1 MRSDDKKK
9 NRKSN
14 QSAGTAVSAV
24 AVVMYIL
31 SAVMLLAAIFM
42 VYYSIQSVMQY
53 VTSYGLSISDVKMDV
68 IQSVASTFLPYL
80 TYSAVLFGIGKILS
94 AVRKNSTV
102 KTQSPVPA
110 SSDAYSSTAASS
122 DARRDKAAYIPED
135 AETEDTTDTTE
146 KTSDEESNG
155 GEDKDADKESGSD
168 EDKDE

>member
-42 VYYSIQSVMQY
+42 LYYSIQSVMQY

-94 AVRKNSTV
+94 AVRKNSAA
-102 KTQSPVPA
+102 KTQAPA
-110 SSDAYSSTAASS
+110 LAASS
-122 DARRDKAAYIPED
+122 EACSEKAAYISDDTE
-135 AETEDTTDTTE
+135 AEDTTE
-146 KTSDEESNG
+146 KTPYEECSG
-155 GEDKDADKESGSD
+155 DEDKDTDNKSDSD

>member
-1 MRSDDKKK
+1 MRSDDKKR

-94 AVRKNSTV
+94 AVRKNSAA
-102 KTQSPVPA
+102 KTQTPA
-110 SSDAYSSTAASS
+110 PAASS
-122 DARRDKAAYIPED
+122 DTRSEKAAYIPNDTE
-135 AETEDTTDTTE
+135 AEDTTE
-146 KTSDEESNG
+146 KTPDEERSG
-155 GEDKDADKESGSD
+155 DEDKDTDNESDSD